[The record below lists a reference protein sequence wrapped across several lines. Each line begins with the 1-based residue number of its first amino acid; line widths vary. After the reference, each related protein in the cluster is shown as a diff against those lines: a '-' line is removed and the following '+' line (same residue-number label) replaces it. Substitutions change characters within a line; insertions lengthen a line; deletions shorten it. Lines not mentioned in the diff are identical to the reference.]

1 VEWARDG
8 IQVVDVAPGYIATD
22 LNREAMESGPLK
34 AYLEKRIPRK
44 TPGSAKDVAVLVLSL
59 FQEGMGFLSGETIY
73 IDGAQSVSV

>member
-1 VEWARDG
+1 
-8 IQVVDVAPGYIATD
+8 
-22 LNREAMESGPLK
+22 MESGPLK